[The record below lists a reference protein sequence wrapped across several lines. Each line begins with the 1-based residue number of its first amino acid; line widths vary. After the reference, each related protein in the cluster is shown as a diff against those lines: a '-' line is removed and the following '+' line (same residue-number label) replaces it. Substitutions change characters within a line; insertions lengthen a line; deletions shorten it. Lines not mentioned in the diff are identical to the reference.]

1 MEIITLFENA
11 LIERFKADCVVE
23 ALTKRI
29 QDLVK
34 NKVHKK
40 YQSDK
45 FNRDG
50 YEFSLLGVD
59 ALFYSYKEDC
69 TIRSVKITLDYI
81 VNPEYNKLPKAKRE
95 KLLYVKNRY
104 FEWKKFVDF
113 CDYKIK
119 LWDSFHY
126 DVPLNEILSGNF
138 NLQLPHRY
146 SV

>member
-1 MEIITLFENA
+1 MELITLFENA
-11 LIERFKADCVVE
+11 LIERFKANCVVE
-23 ALTKRI
+23 ELTKRI
-29 QDLVK
+29 QNLVK
-34 NKVHKK
+34 DKVHKK
-40 YQSDK
+40 YKSDT

-50 YEFSLLGVD
+50 YEFSLLGVE

-69 TIRSVKITLDYI
+69 AIRSVKITLNYI
-81 VNPEYNKLPKAKRE
+81 VNPSYNKLPKVKRE

-104 FEWKKFVDF
+104 FDHKTFVDF

-126 DVPLNEILSGNF
+126 EISLNEILSGNY

-146 SV
+146 RV